1 MIIPNEDLRRL
12 CIKKDW
18 FTEGTNEQYAKL
30 FHANKLGA
38 SVETLATII
47 WLCSDST
54 QLQNLPH
61 AIKDTLTKAADEYDR
76 LVDLAD

>member
-12 CIKKDW
+12 CINKDW
-18 FTEGTNEQYAKL
+18 FTEGTNKQYEKL

-47 WLCSDST
+47 WLCSDNT
-54 QLQNLPH
+54 QLQNRLY
-61 AIKDTLTKAADEYDR
+61 AIRDTLTEAADKYDR
-76 LVDLAD
+76 LANLAD